1 MVLNQDNMKWLLH
14 LITCYPQHSSGLST
28 SIQDT
33 NLSDC
38 SCSDKTQHRDCW
50 SRKKSKSIDVSPG
63 CNPEPGRQTHLHSS
77 VPLHLEI
84 LSFNFC
90 LVLENSN
97 HPGKSKSTWKVS
109 LPFLRKPNRGIT
121 NHINKLFIQ
130 CFKITCVAQLTIE
143 RGKVICSNFGQ
154 FPKR

>member
-1 MVLNQDNMKWLLH
+1 MAASYNNLLSSALRVVYAPRYKIRTYPTVHDRIKRSTEIASHERNQ
-14 LITCYPQHSSGLST
+14 TC
-28 SIQDT
+28 
-33 NLSDC
+33 
-38 SCSDKTQHRDCW
+38 
-50 SRKKSKSIDVSPG
+50 SPG

-84 LSFNFC
+84 SSFNFC